1 MDKNTVSHLGR
12 TPRSGYRSFFIAHNG
27 AKLNKPLDAG
37 RGLGGVK
44 CGFTKEA

>member
-12 TPRSGYRSFFIAHNG
+12 TPRSGYRSFFIAW
-27 AKLNKPLDAG
+27 AKLTKPLDAG